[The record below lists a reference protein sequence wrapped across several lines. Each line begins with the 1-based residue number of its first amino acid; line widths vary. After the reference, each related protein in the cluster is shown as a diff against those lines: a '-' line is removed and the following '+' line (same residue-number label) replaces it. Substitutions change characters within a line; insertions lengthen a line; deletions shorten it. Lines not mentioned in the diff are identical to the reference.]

1 MEKMHS
7 LDKIT
12 QNVKA
17 SKKPFKDWIC
27 PKCRHNLMYKQ
38 NYCDYC
44 GLALDW
50 EEEPIQYP
58 VYPTPVYP
66 PYPWVTYETGKEYT
80 LSITTSC

>member
-12 QNVKA
+12 QNVKG

-44 GLALDW
+44 GLELDW
-50 EEEPIQYP
+50 EEESIQYP
-58 VYPTPVYP
+58 IYPTPAYP
-66 PYPWVTYETGKEYT
+66 PYPWVTYDTGTEYRI
-80 LSITTSC
+80 SITTTC